1 MFIVVAIM
9 KVQEGKEQEMKDAMS
24 SMLPQVQSEE
34 GTLVYALHQSQK
46 EPQKFLVYEK
56 YRDKEAFD
64 FHSTTDAIKELF
76 GKVGPLL
83 DGKPSIEMYDLFAS
97 K

>member
-1 MFIVVAIM
+1 MLIVVATM
-9 KVQEGKEQEMKDAMS
+9 QGQAGKEKEMKDALS

-34 GTLVYALHQSQK
+34 GTLEYALHQSQK

-64 FHSTTDAIKELF
+64 FHSKTDAIKELF

-83 DGKPSIEMYDLFAS
+83 DGRPSIEMYDLIAS